1 MEKNNEL
8 ISGMSKIIDH
18 MTHLSNEN
26 KKLRSQLEDFTLMVK
41 EYQKDRKYLIEQLN
55 KSTEIGDKLDKLIN
69 KKYNININ
77 DDR

>member
-41 EYQKDRKYLIEQLN
+41 EYQKERKYLIEQVKYYTQRGEN
-55 KSTEIGDKLDKLIN
+55 IDKLVE
-69 KKYNININ
+69 KKYNVI
-77 DDR
+77 